1 MNANWEE
8 ILKNRLELYGHR
20 NWHLVADSAY
30 PAQSKPGIET
40 IVADADHTTVLERV
54 KTILGVCKH
63 VMPNVYTDRELTF
76 VREEDAPGVTSYRE
90 KTEHSIQCS

>member
-8 ILKNRLELYGHR
+8 ILKNRLELYGYR

-76 VREEDAPGVTSYRE
+76 VRRSCAGSHFLAR
-90 KTEHSIQCS
+90 KTGHSIQWS